1 MFRRR
6 KSFLTKVFYPDLICR
21 LASIL
26 TAFSDEMPKRSALVP
41 LDPNKAI
48 ASPGF
53 RSPIRQ
59 EGTSARGSTANS
71 AVATTLHEVDR
82 RGNPRTTSTQNRVHS
97 GQPGTLPSAPS
108 QRRPMVFG
116 NTIFSAQETI
126 PSVLQQPQRRRPM
139 TIGYRA
145 FTGNSGIIHA
155 ERQSAVLSEQP
166 SPPAALSMRNEHP
179 IAEHSPG
186 DETTEAETISRQP
199 QRSRPMTIGYSSSGQ
214 VSRDEQHPDWAKGG
228 ARVNAPPA
236 VAGNEKSQASK
247 GVMNHSGNKVPKGL
261 SLAPT
266 APIVHWL
273 NKQFSTSPS
282 YNSRRRHAH
291 VPPAPPPSLS
301 GGYSPS
307 NPLLSPLRPGC
318 LSAIS
323 DCSVEDMLATQ
334 GPPSDHLAAQ
344 MLEDVLSPPP
354 QGLSLE
360 ITPPDTP
367 SEATERCPSVATSVP
382 KAPLEVRRMRPSS
395 IPLPVATR
403 PPSFYTAQRALER
416 EGISR
421 IRPASMRPPSSYLAS
436 TRTNS
441 ISIRQSVASDSPA
454 AAAAHASGPTRPEST
469 RRPSRYSRI
478 TPAANIST
486 GVAEPHPAHS
496 SQPNRFGI
504 SGGPR
509 RPLCVPVPGRRNPD
523 PTDRKPNAG
532 R

>member
-1 MFRRR
+1 
-6 KSFLTKVFYPDLICR
+6 
-21 LASIL
+21 
-26 TAFSDEMPKRSALVP
+26 MPKRSALVP

-59 EGTSARGSTANS
+59 EGPSARGSTANS
-71 AVATTLHEVDR
+71 AVATTLHEVST

-97 GQPGTLPSAPS
+97 GQPGTLPNAPS

-126 PSVLQQPQRRRPM
+126 PSVPQQPQRRRPM

-145 FTGNSGIIHA
+145 FTGNAGIIHA
-155 ERQSAVLSEQP
+155 ERQSAVLSDQL

-179 IAEHSPG
+179 IPEHSPG

-199 QRSRPMTIGYSSSGQ
+199 QRSRPMTIGYPYSGQ
-214 VSRDEQHPDWAKGG
+214 LARDEQHPDWAKGG

-236 VAGNEKSQASK
+236 VAGNEKSKASK
-247 GVMNHSGNKVPKGL
+247 GVMNDSGNKVPKGL

-282 YNSRRRHAH
+282 YNSRRRHVH

-334 GPPSDHLAAQ
+334 GPPSDHLAAPKQ
-344 MLEDVLSPPP
+344 MLEDVLS
-354 QGLSLE
+354 QDFSLE
-360 ITPPDTP
+360 ITPPDPP
-367 SEATERCPSVATSVP
+367 SERTERCPSVATSIP

-421 IRPASMRPPSSYLAS
+421 IRPASMRPPSNYLAS

-454 AAAAHASGPTRPEST
+454 AAAAQASGSPRPEST
-469 RRPSRYSRI
+469 RRPNRYSRH
-478 TPAANIST
+478 TPAANNST
-486 GVAEPHPAHS
+486 GMADHHPAHS
-496 SQPNRFGI
+496 GHPNRFGI

-523 PTDRKPNAG
+523 PTGRKPNAG
-532 R
+532 H